1 MLSKN
6 PDDRPTAKKVLQ
18 SPFIKRHIMQL
29 VEKTKVKYEN
39 FAKKTL
45 PSIDFVLSNVRCQSQ
60 TNSSAST
67 SVNVLPPPPSVT
79 PPLSSSPPR
88 PSSANDAKLPHSSA
102 SSPSSKK
109 PPSNRFS
116 NHHNSSALPSYPPL
130 PPSSSSYQRPSNAI
144 TPSSS
149 SGSSSSADASRS
161 LPSVD
166 AIQASNAR
174 ARRRDRL
181 RQNNQSSIT
190 DLSRDNPLISKVSG
204 KDTLQRRS
212 RDKQINNHL
221 KQYQLLSSDE
231 EHELPP
237 HPSPAIVVNIHS
249 FFFISLIQS
258 FLSGCCSSKEINS
271 TQFSCIFFRIQL

>member
-1 MLSKN
+1 MLSKT
-6 PDDRPTAKKVLQ
+6 PDDRPTAKKILQ

-39 FAKKTL
+39 FTEKL
-45 PSIDFVLSNVRCQSQ
+45 PSIDFVLSNVRCQNQ

-88 PSSANDAKLPHSSA
+88 ASSVNDAKLPHSSA

-166 AIQASNAR
+166 ASQASNAR
-174 ARRRDRL
+174 ARRRDHI
-181 RQNNQSSIT
+181 RQNNQCSVA
-190 DLSRDNPLISKVSG
+190 DLERDNPLISKVSG

-221 KQYQLLSSDE
+221 KQYQPLSSDD
-231 EHELPP
+231 ELPP
-237 HPSPAIVVNIHS
+237 HPSPAIVVDIHPFFFYPLIHS
-249 FFFISLIQS
+249 YS
-258 FLSGCCSSKEINS
+258 SGCCSNKEIDS

>member
-1 MLSKN
+1 MLSKT
-6 PDDRPTAKKVLQ
+6 PDDRPTAKKILQ
-18 SPFIKRHIMQL
+18 NPFIKRHIMEL

-39 FAKKTL
+39 STK
-45 PSIDFVLSNVRCQSQ
+45 DFHRLITFLSNIRCQNQ

-67 SVNVLPPPPSVT
+67 SVNILPPPSSVT

-88 PSSANDAKLPHSSA
+88 ASSAIDAKLPHSSA

-116 NHHNSSALPSYPPL
+116 NHHHHHSAALPSYPPL
-130 PPSSSSYQRPSNAI
+130 PPSSYQRPSNAI
-144 TPSSS
+144 TPSSSS

-166 AIQASNAR
+166 VSQASNPR
-174 ARRRDRL
+174 ARRRDL
-181 RQNNQSSIT
+181 IRQNNQSSLT
-190 DLSRDNPLISKVSG
+190 DFSRDNPLISKVSG

-221 KQYQLLSSDE
+221 KQYQQLSSDD
-231 EHELPP
+231 EHEFLPP
-237 HPSPAIVVNIHS
+237 PSPAVVVHIQSFSHIHS
-249 FFFISLIQS
+249 FVS
-258 FLSGCCSSKEINS
+258 FC
-271 TQFSCIFFRIQL
+271 FRLFLHRRN